1 MWVDGYGKAGSAFH
15 WDAFQAQYGEEAGYF
30 VFLTADKSMDDLDAE
45 TADGDFAFG
54 HAVAHQFGFHALS
67 AAHGECLVVRRGA

>member
-1 MWVDGYGKAGSAFH
+1 MERRARLH

-45 TADGDFAFG
+45 TADGEKF
-54 HAVAHQFGFHALS
+54 VAALTDEQKKKLRETARS
-67 AAHGECLVVRRGA
+67 CDR